1 MGIRFGKSIRLG
13 KYFRINLSTQGIGFS
28 VGGRGLTFSSGP
40 RGQRVT
46 ASIPGTGLSY
56 VRHLGGGRSSS
67 RRESARRA
75 APAPAPEPAAAP
87 EPRQLSVP
95 KPAPGLFASAQEK
108 AFYAAIEALDRG
120 ERDTALA
127 YFSETREEPAALIM
141 TAALL
146 SHLPAHRLEAI
157 DLLEEVLVSDAEFP
171 TPLMEKYIPD
181 ATIAVDVTEEIR
193 ASVPVSTFGA
203 ALLLAELYQQQEQV
217 DAAIGVLEELDEAL
231 DEPLLTLSLCDLYA
245 DAEIWE
251 GVLACAE
258 TVEVVDDVTLE
269 IAILRAR
276 AFQAKGV
283 HEAAAM
289 ALTAALRKKKDRDP
303 ELLNE
308 ALYWRAVSYEASGKR
323 SQAKKEFQKIFA
335 AAPGFRDV
343 AERLGVG

>member
-28 VGGRGLTFSSGP
+28 VGGKGLTFSSGP

-67 RRESARRA
+67 KRTSARRA
-75 APAPAPEPAAAP
+75 APAAEPAAPP
-87 EPRQLSVP
+87 EPRQLSVA
-95 KPAPGLFASAQEK
+95 KPTPGLFASGQEK
-108 AFYAAIEALDRG
+108 AFYAAIEALDSG
-120 ERDTALA
+120 NRDAALA
-127 YFSETREEPAALIM
+127 YFSEAREEPAALIM

-146 SHLPAHRLEAI
+146 SHLPARRIEAI
-157 DLLEEVLVSDAEFP
+157 DQLEEILVSDVEFP

-181 ATIAVDVTEEIR
+181 ATISVDVTEEIS

-203 ALLLAELYQQQEQV
+203 ALLLAELYQQQDQI
-217 DAAIGVLEELDEAL
+217 DAAIGVLEELDETL

-245 DAEIWE
+245 AAEIWD

-283 HEAAAM
+283 HESAIL

-303 ELLNE
+303 DLINE
-308 ALYWRAVSYEASGKR
+308 ALYWRAVSYEATGKR
-323 SQAKKEFQKIFA
+323 SQAKKEFHKIFA

-343 AERLGVG
+343 ARRLDVD